1 MSALADK
8 LRRARESEVEAGG
21 HVFTIRRPT
30 DVEAHG
36 MAGQDT
42 LDAVCRFV
50 VGWNLSEIDL
60 GVPGGS
66 GVAAGFD
73 VDALREW
80 LSDRVEV
87 LGKLAEAIVKAY
99 QDHVAQK
106 ADAEKN

>member
-8 LRRARESEVEAGG
+8 LRRARESQVEAGG

-30 DVEAHG
+30 DVEAQELRG
-36 MAGQDT
+36 MAT

-50 VGWNLSEIDL
+50 IGWSLTEIDL

-66 GVAAGFD
+66 GVAAEFEP
-73 VDALREW
+73 DALREW
-80 LSDRVEV
+80 VSDRIDVLSD
-87 LGKLAEAIVKAY
+87 LAAAIVKAY
-99 QDHVAQK
+99 SDHVAKK